1 MKNGTQISSLNT
13 DSKNIIEYL
22 IENRNLNSE
31 NLLFIINIVKD
42 ASLITPNALC
52 RLIYLYDFI
61 FIKEILQYKYYD
73 ETFIKNLLFDY
84 KNKTKRSKNELLF
97 WN

>member
-31 NLLFIINIVKD
+31 NLLFIINIV
-42 ASLITPNALC
+42 
-52 RLIYLYDFI
+52 
-61 FIKEILQYKYYD
+61 
-73 ETFIKNLLFDY
+73 
-84 KNKTKRSKNELLF
+84 
-97 WN
+97 